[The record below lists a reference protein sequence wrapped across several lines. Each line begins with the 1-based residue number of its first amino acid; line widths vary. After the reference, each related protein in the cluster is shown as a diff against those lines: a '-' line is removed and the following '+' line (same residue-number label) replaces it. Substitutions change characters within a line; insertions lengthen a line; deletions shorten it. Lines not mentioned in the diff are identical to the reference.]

1 MPVLLS
7 LPKLHRI
14 SGARPSRERLLPLPA
29 ARPLR
34 MASGSGR
41 ASPNPSPRS
50 DARAQM
56 KPAPITDGLES
67 STEAWNCVRAALPKM
82 HGQDAFQNWIEP
94 LVFVG
99 IEHGV
104 LHLTAPT
111 SF

>member
-1 MPVLLS
+1 
-7 LPKLHRI
+7 
-14 SGARPSRERLLPLPA
+14 
-29 ARPLR
+29 
-34 MASGSGR
+34 
-41 ASPNPSPRS
+41 
-50 DARAQM
+50 M

-111 SF
+111 SFIGTWVSRNYGDTIRQMLCKEGIAVNRI